1 MIKNKSCYNRPDSGN
16 LTNDYHYLKG
26 ATSILPHMTHFPF
39 FRSQVGQQT
48 IITLPKKNLL
58 NPIDSSTKLWNI
70 VQFFADLHNN
80 FLILPSK
87 LATAFCSGF
96 EILFFDFVI
105 LMISLRLYGQNKHIL
120 IDNHMTWFIIYL
132 TFSEAGEKG
141 LPPFPKILT
150 SSGIG
155 KGNLNFLKTE
165 EKYLIFRLSNAD
177 SLRQQRWINGYISP
191 LRWTFSDL
199 MQIQSSPKILLR
211 ERNTR

>member
-1 MIKNKSCYNRPDSGN
+1 MIKNKSCDNRPDSGN
-16 LTNDYHYLKG
+16 LTNDYQYLKG
-26 ATSILPHMTHFPF
+26 ATSILPHMTHFHF
-39 FRSQVGQQT
+39 FRSQVSQQT

-105 LMISLRLYGQNKHIL
+105 LMVSLRLYGQNKHIL
-120 IDNHMTWFIIYL
+120 IDNHDLIYNL
-132 TFSEAGEKG
+132 LDFLWSWGKKPSTFSKNTNFKWHRKG
-141 LPPFPKILT
+141 KLKFPEDRRKVSDLQTIKCWQLAA
-150 SSGIG
+150 
-155 KGNLNFLKTE
+155 TE
-165 EKYLIFRLSNAD
+165 MN
-177 SLRQQRWINGYISP
+177 QWHISP

-199 MQIQSSPKILLR
+199 TQIQSSPKILLR